1 MRYEV
6 TCRVNGEERNET
18 VDADDAATAV
28 ETARAPHEGSGARF
42 ELILVQ
48 LVDPEAEVEAA
59 AVA

>member
-6 TCRVNGEERNET
+6 TCRINGEERNET

-48 LVDPEAEVEAA
+48 LVDPEAEAA